1 MVKVV
6 SEIKSAEILGRHF
19 TVYGTAENP
28 LFLAKDVATWIEYSV
43 GNVSEMLR
51 SVDEDE
57 KCKVF
62 CTLTKLMKPSQSSTY
77 STSTTTNGGANR
89 WFLTEDGLYEVLM
102 QSQVPIAKQFKK
114 AVKQIL
120 KDIRRNGFYAT
131 KSTVDNFLEDP
142 DAAIKLLTAY
152 RDEKAKNEFM
162 KRQAMKA
169 CNMIADLNNTNIDL
183 AAENYELSAERDA
196 LELEYAEL
204 EAENTLLTEKLKQSE
219 TAINFAN
226 AVASTDTLITVSDLA
241 KVLCGKGFNVGGKRL
256 FEWMRQNGYICKVK
270 GCLNSPTQKSMN
282 LGLFKVIPFTFVS
295 ATGSKT
301 TYTPKVTQRGV
312 IYFVDKFMKEF
323 PAENADTNSS
333 DEFIPF

>member
-19 TVYGTAENP
+19 TVYGTAERP
-28 LFLAKDVATWIEYSV
+28 LFLAKDVATWIEYKNISDML
-43 GNVSEMLR
+43 EM
-51 SVDEDE
+51 VDVDE

-62 CTLTKLMKPSQSSTY
+62 CILGIFSKPSQSSTY

-102 QSQVPIAKQFKK
+102 YSRVPIAKQFKK

-169 CNMIADLNNTNIDL
+169 CNT
-183 AAENYELSAERDA
+183 
-196 LELEYAEL
+196 
-204 EAENTLLTEKLKQSE
+204 TLL
-219 TAINFAN
+219 INVF
-226 AVASTDTLITVSDLA
+226 DLEQI
-241 KVLCGKGFNVGGKRL
+241 KDENKRR
-256 FEWMRQNGYICKVK
+256 FPIICRMW
-270 GCLNSPTQKSMN
+270 SR
-282 LGLFKVIPFTFVS
+282 FVNDCIN
-295 ATGSKT
+295 KN
-301 TYTPKVTQRGV
+301 YQDNN
-312 IYFVDKFMKEF
+312 Y
-323 PAENADTNSS
+323 
-333 DEFIPF
+333 